1 MHFLH
6 LSHLHFSLASL
17 RDNLPHQS
25 ALTVLRRLPV
35 PLPLQA
41 QEQRLGFRVTQAL
54 AWLCCRL
61 QYVP

>member
-17 RDNLPHQS
+17 RDNLPHQA

-35 PLPLQA
+35 PSHSKLKSK
-41 QEQRLGFRVTQAL
+41 GL
-54 AWLCCRL
+54 AFVSRKLWHG
-61 QYVP
+61 YVVD